1 MSPIGKGLEAY
12 LHRQV
17 TEIALNKL
25 AEAREQAANIQAQ
38 AQAELERKR
47 EQHAKDSE
55 QEDYAEHQRI
65 LAQVKLEVLKHK
77 TVAHEQF
84 LGEVWQQVEQELR
97 SVVTAPPSVRARIL
111 EDLIVDAAE
120 QLQGGELELQVGAH
134 DMDLV
139 TPELCLRVE
148 QNLASTLGATSLH
161 LNQVAADIWGGV
173 LVYRSN
179 SHVMVDNSF
188 AARFALVQSTLRN
201 QVLRILEAD
210 TASV

>member
-25 AEAREQAANIQAQ
+25 SEAREQAANIQAQ

-55 QEDYAEHQRI
+55 QEDYLEHQRI
-65 LAQVKLEVLKHK
+65 LAQAKLEVLKRK

-84 LGEVWQQVEQELR
+84 LNEVWQQVEQELR
-97 SVVTAPPSVRARIL
+97 SIATASPSVRARIL

-120 QLQGGELELQVGAH
+120 QLQGGELDLQVGTH
-134 DMDLV
+134 DLDLV
-139 TPELCLRVE
+139 TPELCLRIE

-201 QVLRILEAD
+201 RVLRILEAD